1 MTLMT
6 DTAPA
11 TEAAPPAD
19 PVVDP
24 AAGGAADPAKA
35 ADPAPEAD
43 AVAAK
48 PAEESAKPAAETY
61 DIKAPEGVDFD
72 PEGLKA
78 FEDFAKENGLS
89 NEAANGLLGK
99 LAPVMAE
106 RQQAAHTAMIEGWLS
121 QSQTDKEFG
130 GPKLQENLSVAKK
143 AMDTFGTHELTK
155 LLNDSGLGNHP
166 EIIRA
171 FYRAGKAISEDTFVG
186 GSRAPASSADPA
198 QRMYPTMN

>member
-6 DTAPA
+6 DPAPA
-11 TEAAPPAD
+11 ADNAPPAD
-19 PVVDP
+19 PAVDL
-24 AAGGAADPAKA
+24 AAGGAADPSKA
-35 ADPAPEAD
+35 ADPAPAGD
-43 AVAAK
+43 AAAK
-48 PAEESAKPAAETY
+48 PAEESAKPAAEAY
-61 DIKAPEGVDFD
+61 DIKAPEGIDFD

-78 FEDFAKENGLS
+78 FEDFAKENGLT
-89 NEAANGLLGK
+89 NEAANSLLGK

-106 RQQAAHTAMIEGWLS
+106 RQQAAHTAMIEGWLG
-121 QSQTDKEFG
+121 QSQTDTEFG

-143 AMDTFGTHELTK
+143 AMDTFGTPELTK

-171 FYRAGKAISEDTFVG
+171 FLPGRKANFRRHVCR